1 METPSERLER
11 TMTNIAALHRVTL
24 EAVRGPGKDAQT
36 IAARR
41 DICKTL
47 HEMGLSSTVI
57 GAKIN
62 RDHTS
67 VLNMLGTL
75 KRNRKKK
82 GTPMDVKVYFE
93 DKKIADG
100 WEHVA
105 DFHLYIHARDAARA
119 LGDGWQRRTRVVDRR
134 GGSLFTLT
142 YNPQHKSFHERVEEL
157 AA

>member
-11 TMTNIAALHRVTL
+11 IMSDVAALHYVTMD
-24 EAVRGPGKDAQT
+24 AVRGPGKDKQLMD
-36 IAARR
+36 ARR
-41 DICKTL
+41 AVCQTL
-47 HEMGLSSTVI
+47 RDMGLSTPMI

-67 VLNMLGTL
+67 VLNLLGAL
-75 KRNRKKK
+75 KRNKKK
-82 GTPMDVKVYFE
+82 KANPMDVKVYFE
-93 DKKIADG
+93 DKNIADG

-134 GGSLFTLT
+134 GGSVFTLT
-142 YNPQHKSFHERVEEL
+142 YNPKAKTFHERVEEM

>member
-1 METPSERLER
+1 METPSERIER
-11 TMTNIAALHRVTL
+11 IMSDIAALHYVTL
-24 EAVRGPGKDAQT
+24 EDVRGPGKHRQIIT
-36 IAARR
+36 ARR
-41 DICKTL
+41 AICKKL
-47 HEMGLSSTVI
+47 HEMGLPSTVI
-57 GAKIN
+57 GTKIN

-67 VLNMLGTL
+67 VLNMLGGL

-82 GTPMDVKVYFE
+82 ETPMDVKVYFE

-134 GGSLFTLT
+134 GGSIFTLT
-142 YNPQHKSFHERVEEL
+142 YNPQHRSFHERVEEL